1 MYATYLRLGI
11 AVWDGDR
18 AVIRAARRKLAHSAL
33 RDPAS
38 REARKRF
45 YRDMLDHHADA
56 QRRVMQFRL

>member
-11 AVWDGDR
+11 TVWDGER
-18 AVIRAARRKLAHSAL
+18 AVIRAARRKLARSAL

-45 YRDMLDHHADA
+45 YRDMLGHHADA